1 MSTHDS
7 NHDSAT
13 ESERVRKQA
22 YRRLRAKRDFLR
34 FLLVWAAVS
43 AIVIAVWALAT
54 PNTFFWPLFPIGGM
68 GIAAMFMAIDAYG
81 PGTVITESAIDA
93 EVQRMNRRGGA

>member
-7 NHDSAT
+7 SHDSAT

-43 AIVIAVWALAT
+43 AIVVAVWA
-54 PNTFFWPLFPIGGM
+54 LFPIGGM